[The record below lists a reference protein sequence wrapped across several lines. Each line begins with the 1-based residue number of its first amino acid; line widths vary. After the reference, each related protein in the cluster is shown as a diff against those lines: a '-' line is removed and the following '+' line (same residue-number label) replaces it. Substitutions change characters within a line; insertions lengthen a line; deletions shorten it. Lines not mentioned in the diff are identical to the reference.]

1 MFHVKQDIETALKM
15 LDARGGELD
24 KIAAG
29 IIRKLRKLPFGQHP
43 AVSDEQWDATIYA
56 GKLAALQ
63 TEHRGAL
70 LELNEIYSILGRAL
84 REHEGDFEDTD
95 TARSLAD
102 EAGQVIR
109 DLRKQNG
116 DLRGQIMQ
124 RGIETS
130 PLVKDLKAQLE
141 GRNQQLIA
149 ANERISKLMER
160 QQALMNAVVDAQ
172 LQRGAFAPG
181 RQATGVSTGDVP
193 RGTFTVSA
201 TDGREYLDIKPLPTA
216 LPLHGHPMLT
226 APTIQVDGFK
236 PVGVNL
242 PAPGEVAT
250 VVLHRDDLSYDA
262 PNVSRETLREPTWHE
277 RVAAET
283 EVLRGQKW
291 SEADLKRFEEMKAK
305 SFFRAVVGGEGEG
318 EK

>member
-24 KIAAG
+24 KIAAE

-70 LELNEIYSILGRAL
+70 LELDEIFAKLLNVLHGEAGNLAASGA
-84 REHEGDFEDTD
+84 T
-95 TARSLAD
+95 TAFLLAD
-102 EAGQVIR
+102 EAAQTIR
-109 DLRKQNG
+109 DLRRQNG
-116 DLRGQIMQ
+116 DLRDQIMQ
-124 RGIETS
+124 RGIEAS
-130 PLVKDLKAQLE
+130 PLVKELKAQLE
-141 GRNQQLIA
+141 EKQA
-149 ANERISKLMER
+149 RIDKLMER

-242 PAPGEVAT
+242 PAPGEVTT

-305 SFFRAVVGGEGEG
+305 SFFRAVGGGEGEG